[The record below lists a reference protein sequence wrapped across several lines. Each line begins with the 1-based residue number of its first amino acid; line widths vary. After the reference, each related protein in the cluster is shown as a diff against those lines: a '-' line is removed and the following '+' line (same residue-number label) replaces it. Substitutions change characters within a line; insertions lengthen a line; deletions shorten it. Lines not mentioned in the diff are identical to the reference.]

1 MLKAVGGV
9 VGGYVAMRLFFFIT
23 AAISFLVM
31 GPDRAFALSTYD
43 VTWLWLV
50 VSLVLSFVAAI
61 VAGAVCRR
69 IAKGSG
75 AVMTLAT
82 LVLIV
87 GVVSAVPALSA
98 SSQDPAARA
107 EEVPVMD
114 AMTNARQPAW
124 TALLL
129 PWAGLVGVMIGGKGQ
144 MDGR

>member
-9 VGGYVAMRLFFFIT
+9 VGGYVAMRLFVFVT
-23 AAISFLVM
+23 TAISFLVM
-31 GPDRAFALSTYD
+31 GADRVFALSSYD

-50 VSLVLSFVAAI
+50 VSLVLSLVAAI

-75 AVMTLAT
+75 PVMGLAT

-87 GVVSAVPALSA
+87 GVVSAVPVLTA
-98 SSQDPAARA
+98 SSQDSAARA
-107 EEVPVMD
+107 EEVSVMD
-114 AMTNARQPAW
+114 AMRSAKQPAW

-129 PWAGLVGVMIGGKGQ
+129 PWVGLVGVMIGGKAQ